1 MAYQKNHIKDLCV
14 SFLTKYQIIYPWRCG
29 MKKLG
34 LVFLFLF
41 TLSVNALAADYYV
54 KTPANGGNN
63 ANDGLTWDTAKATV
77 TAAMN
82 LISTAA
88 GNTVKVAAGTYNE
101 KVTFRSY
108 SNIQL
113 RGGYP
118 AEGGETQ
125 APWTNQTTL
134 DGIGLAAG
142 PVISIPYYTTGNY
155 GYSGLVIDGLTIRRG
170 TESTMG
176 SSAGGIRTYSV
187 GLTISRCIIENN
199 TNSHTSGIVGGIYA
213 GAMYSESSS
222 RVLRIDSCI
231 IRNNSARGAGGV
243 AIDAIAAFQFV
254 LVNTLIYGNQSTVT
268 DPAWPFGVGG
278 VVIGTGSQMMANNPK
293 IINCTIANNTA
304 AHPTVKV
311 GGVAVNLDYGET
323 VTIANS
329 IVWHPGHDD
338 LFGYSGETFDISYS
352 DIEDAGDTGTG
363 VIHTNPSFVG
373 PPDYHLNAG
382 SPCIDT
388 GSNSVSGIP
397 STDLEGNPRVVDGD
411 GNGTPT
417 ADMGAYERAA
427 PPEREHLYLPLIIK

>member
-1 MAYQKNHIKDLCV
+1 
-14 SFLTKYQIIYPWRCG
+14 
-29 MKKLG
+29 MKKIG
-34 LVFLFLF
+34 VIFLSLF
-41 TLSVNALAADYYV
+41 ILSANVWAADYYV
-54 KTPANGGNN
+54 KTTGGNN
-63 ANDGLTWDTAKATV
+63 TNDGLTWDTAKATV

-82 LISTAA
+82 LISTGT

-101 KVTFRSY
+101 KVTFPNY

-118 AEGGETQ
+118 AAGGDTQ
-125 APWTNQTTL
+125 DPWTNPTL
-134 DGIGLAAG
+134 IDGNTLAAG
-142 PVISIPYYTTGNY
+142 PLISINYNTSTNQGYT
-155 GYSGLVIDGLTIRRG
+155 GLVIDGLTIKRG
-170 TESTMG
+170 TETAMM
-176 SSAGGIRTYSV
+176 SAAGIRTYSV
-187 GLTISRCIIENN
+187 GLTISRCILENN
-199 TNSHTSGIVGGIYA
+199 TNSNSNGLAGGIYA
-213 GAMYSESSS
+213 LSPYSEPSSS
-222 RVLRIDSCI
+222 TLRIDSCI
-231 IRNNSARGAGGV
+231 IRNNSARIAGGI
-243 AIDAIAAFQFV
+243 AIDAVSDFRFL
-254 LVNTLIYGNQSTVT
+254 LVNSLIYGNQSTT
-268 DPAWPFGVGG
+268 PGPGFFGVGG
-278 VVIGTGSQMMANNPK
+278 ILIGTGGQVMPYPPNNPK

-311 GGVAVNLDYGET
+311 GGVAVNLDSGET

-338 LFGYSGETFDISYS
+338 LYGYSGETFTISYS

-373 PPDYHLNAG
+373 PPDYHLNSG

-411 GNGTPT
+411 GNGTAT

-427 PPEREHLYLPLIIK
+427 PPEREHLYLPLITK